1 MAKQAS
7 TFGYGTSDAWA
18 FGPGTKSPAP
28 QRVHSEPVRNE
39 PAHSEPLPVG
49 EAAPSEEHSS
59 EYQKPAVF
67 SYERPAVF
75 LAEPSEPSAAERD
88 VWDQLPR
95 ERSKRSGRYV
105 GKHRA

>member
-7 TFGYGTSDAWA
+7 TFGYGTSEAWA
-18 FGPGTKSPAP
+18 FGPGTKSPP
-28 QRVHSEPVRNE
+28 RVRTEPVE
-39 PAHSEPLPVG
+39 PAHSEPVPVVD
-49 EAAPSEEHSS
+49 AAPAPQYGG

-75 LAEPSEPSAAERD
+75 LTEPSELSAAERD
-88 VWDQLPR
+88 VWDQLPP
-95 ERSKRSGRYV
+95 ERPKRSRRYV